1 MKILVLIIFSCSA
14 FGQLMSPTFMPS
26 FSSGRAMH
34 GGINLSRPIQVN
46 PQRMIPFRATPN
58 QQAQPQ
64 QSAPT
69 KQTLRAINNRYPK
82 NNSNIMGFK
91 SYDRIN
97 LKDYKKRAEAAK
109 IYKEKLS
116 TLRISLRA
124 YRISPPVRPP
134 APPTIA
140 TNSPA
145 LPPPPMPNP
154 NVRPAVMP
162 LNNNNGI
169 ESPPVRP
176 PAPPTIATNSP
187 ALPPPPMPNPNVRPA
202 VMPLNNNNGIVSP
215 PVRPSAPPTIATNSP
230 TSSIAIG
237 MPALQPRRLNQ

>member
-1 MKILVLIIFSCSA
+1 
-14 FGQLMSPTFMPS
+14 MSPTFTPS

-34 GGINLSRPIQVN
+34 GGINLSSPMQVN

-58 QQAQPQ
+58 QQTQPQ

-69 KQTLRAINNRYPK
+69 AQPLRAINNRYPK
-82 NNSNIMGFK
+82 NRSNIMGFGG
-91 SYDRIN
+91 YDRIN
-97 LKDYKKRAEAAK
+97 LKDHRKRAETAK

-124 YRISPPVRPP
+124 YREPPPASHP

-145 LPPPPMPNP
+145 LPTTPPSNP

-162 LNNNNGI
+162 PNNNDGLVL
-169 ESPPVRP
+169 EPVP
-176 PAPPTIATNSP
+176 HPAPPTIATNSP
-187 ALPPPPMPNPNVRPA
+187 ALLTTPPSNPNVRPA
-202 VMPLNNNNGIVSP
+202 VMPPNNNDGLVLE
-215 PVRPSAPPTIATNSP
+215 PVPHPAPPTIATNSP
-230 TSSIAIG
+230 VSSIAIG
-237 MPALQPRRLNQ
+237 MPVPEPRRLN

>member
-14 FGQLMSPTFMPS
+14 FGQLMSPTFTPS

-34 GGINLSRPIQVN
+34 GGINLPRPMQVN
-46 PQRMIPFRATPN
+46 PQRMIPFRATAN
-58 QQAQPQ
+58 QQTQPQ

-69 KQTLRAINNRYPK
+69 KQPLRAINNRYPK

-97 LKDYKKRAEAAK
+97 LKDHKKRAEAAK

-124 YRISPPVRPP
+124 YRTPPPVRQPIHP
-134 APPTIA
+134 GTIA

-145 LPPPPMPNP
+145 LPTPPTSNP
-154 NVRPAVMP
+154 NARPAVMP

-169 ESPPVRP
+169 ASPPVP
-176 PAPPTIATNSP
+176 HPAPPTIATNSP
-187 ALPPPPMPNPNVRPA
+187 
-202 VMPLNNNNGIVSP
+202 
-215 PVRPSAPPTIATNSP
+215 T
-230 TSSIAIG
+230 
-237 MPALQPRRLNQ
+237 Q

>member
-1 MKILVLIIFSCSA
+1 
-14 FGQLMSPTFMPS
+14 MSPTFTPS

-34 GGINLSRPIQVN
+34 GGINLPRPIQVN

-58 QQAQPQ
+58 QQTQPQ

-69 KQTLRAINNRYPK
+69 KQPLRAINNRYPK

-97 LKDYKKRAEAAK
+97 LKDHKKRAEAAR

-124 YRISPPVRPP
+124 YRVPPPAPLP

-145 LPPPPMPNP
+145 LPTPTISNP

-162 LNNNNGI
+162 LNNNGVI
-169 ESPPVRP
+169 SPPVRHP
-176 PAPPTIATNSP
+176 IHSGTIATNSP
-187 ALPPPPMPNPNVRPA
+187 A
-202 VMPLNNNNGIVSP
+202 
-215 PVRPSAPPTIATNSP
+215 
-230 TSSIAIG
+230 SSIA
-237 MPALQPRRLNQ
+237 PARQPRRLNQ